1 MLFFVERHKLEN
13 TKILDLLQF
22 VEDFITKFRFNFFL
36 HTIKIYVLYFQNT
49 LINLKSELKK
59 LADVLTKGE
68 NYVGMSYCRIFSFE
82 LLKWT
87 LRMKRK
93 VFVLIISITTKINMI
108 Q

>member
-13 TKILDLLQF
+13 RKILDLLQF

-68 NYVGMSYCRIFSFE
+68 NYVGTSYCRIFSFE

-87 LRMKRK
+87 L
-93 VFVLIISITTKINMI
+93 
-108 Q
+108 